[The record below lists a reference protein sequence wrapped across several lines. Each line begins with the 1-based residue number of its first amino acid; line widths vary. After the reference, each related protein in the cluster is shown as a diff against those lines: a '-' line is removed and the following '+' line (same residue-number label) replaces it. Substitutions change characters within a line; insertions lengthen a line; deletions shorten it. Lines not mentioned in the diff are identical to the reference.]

1 MREHKV
7 YLQIATPRS
16 LRDHATRKKALT
28 MGGVIVMMAATVVM
42 MYARG
47 METADRFAITAS
59 VWLFLGAIPCTL
71 MVFNSYACIRDE
83 ELVYNPL
90 GFYERRVPHS
100 AGNKAVAMNGR
111 IQVYTDGK
119 KRFALPDSPAA
130 RELLRRAHIS
140 VM

>member
-16 LRDHATRKKALT
+16 LRDPATRKKALA

-47 METADRFAITAS
+47 METADRFAITAG
-59 VWLFLGAIPCTL
+59 VWLFLGAIPYTL

-83 ELVYNPL
+83 ELVYNPVGL
-90 GFYERRVPHS
+90 YERRVPHS